1 MIQHST
7 VLALCLLVGVSV
19 AGCVNAGIR
28 GSKRDAFVF
37 FSMLVSTALMGF
49 VMNSGMW
56 PERAQAGLERLLII
70 FWYSTA
76 ILILCISVV
85 VSGRR
90 EFVRDL
96 GVCVISA
103 ATAYYIVWM

>member
-19 AGCVNAGIR
+19 AGCVSAGIR

-37 FSMLVSTALMGF
+37 FSTLVATALMGF

-56 PERAQAGLERLLII
+56 PERAQAGLERLFII
-70 FWYSTA
+70 FSYSTA

-90 EFVRDL
+90 ELVRDL
-96 GVCVISA
+96 GVCVICA
-103 ATAYYIVWM
+103 VATYLFLWL